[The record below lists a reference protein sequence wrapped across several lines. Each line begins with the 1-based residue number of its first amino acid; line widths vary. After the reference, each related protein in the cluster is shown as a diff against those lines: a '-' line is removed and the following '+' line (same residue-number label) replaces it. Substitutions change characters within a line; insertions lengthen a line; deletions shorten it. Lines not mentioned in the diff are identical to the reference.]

1 MIRMMSTIMIIRMIL
16 RTIGQRN
23 LEMEIMTMDDSHEK
37 ILGMGIDELELSVRS
52 YNCLKRAGI
61 NTVEELCK
69 MSSEDMMHVRNLGR
83 KALEEILQKLKDMGL
98 GLGYDGQEQETY
110 TEFNHPGRNRCDQL
124 REIRRRIAKANNI
137 EFEPI
142 ECHHT
147 EPCLGTCLMCDYEVS
162 YLDRKL
168 QEKQGRGEKIE
179 LKGLMSGKD
188 E

>member
-1 MIRMMSTIMIIRMIL
+1 MIL

-83 KALEEILQKLKDMGL
+83 KALEEILQKLKDMGCAL
-98 GLGYDGQEQETY
+98 
-110 TEFNHPGRNRCDQL
+110 
-124 REIRRRIAKANNI
+124 NI
-137 EFEPI
+137 LCNSHVI
-142 ECHHT
+142 CH
-147 EPCLGTCLMCDYEVS
+147 
-162 YLDRKL
+162 
-168 QEKQGRGEKIE
+168 Q
-179 LKGLMSGKD
+179 
-188 E
+188 